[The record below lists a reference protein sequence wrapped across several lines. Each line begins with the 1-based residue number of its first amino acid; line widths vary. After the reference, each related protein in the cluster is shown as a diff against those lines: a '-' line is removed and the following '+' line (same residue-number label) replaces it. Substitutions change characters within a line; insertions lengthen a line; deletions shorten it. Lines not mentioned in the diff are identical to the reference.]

1 MPEVENSP
9 LSAADKRAV
18 AVLLLLYT
26 IQGIPM
32 GLSASVPFLLQS
44 QTKASYSDQA
54 IFAFCTW
61 PFSLKLLWAPLVDS
75 VYFSSFGRR
84 KSWLVPVQAAAG
96 MAMVYLGSQVD
107 GLLGDSDGEPQMWT
121 LTAWFFGV
129 YLLMATQDI
138 AVDGWALTMLSKDNV
153 ELGSTCNTIG
163 QQFGYFLSF
172 VGFLALNDAG
182 TCNKYF
188 RPTLGYAEGT
198 EGIVSLGG
206 FLIAFGWLT
215 LATTMIVALLQP
227 EKADDTTHPIG
238 KAYLELAQ
246 AARSDRALQIFSILL
261 TYRVAFAVPD
271 HLTHLK
277 MVEYGFKK
285 EDIAIVTPLL
295 LPVGLLVPVVA
306 RYFSW
311 HPLKVWLTAFPIRLT
326 VGVVDMWIIYQ
337 APRDSVLAF
346 RAFVALSIVW
356 TIVSTV
362 MFSAQMEFFSTE
374 AVGNPALGASFMTL
388 LNTIANLG
396 GSWPQPTV
404 LWLVD
409 KFTIKTIPCDK
420 EMAYECIVRDGV
432 YPLAVAG
439 TVVGILWLVLFGP
452 VVKRMADTDRKPKTE

>member
-1 MPEVENSP
+1 
-9 LSAADKRAV
+9 
-18 AVLLLLYT
+18 
-26 IQGIPM
+26 
-32 GLSASVPFLLQS
+32 
-44 QTKASYSDQA
+44 
-54 IFAFCTW
+54 
-61 PFSLKLLWAPLVDS
+61 
-75 VYFSSFGRR
+75 
-84 KSWLVPVQAAAG
+84 
-96 MAMVYLGSQVD
+96 
-107 GLLGDSDGEPQMWT
+107 MWT

-215 LATTMIVALLQP
+215 LATTVIVALLQP

-306 RYFSW
+306 RYD
-311 HPLKVWLTAFPIRLT
+311 HPKL
-326 VGVVDMWIIYQ
+326 VGG
-337 APRDSVLAF
+337 
-346 RAFVALSIVW
+346 
-356 TIVSTV
+356 VS
-362 MFSAQMEFFSTE
+362 
-374 AVGNPALGASFMTL
+374 
-388 LNTIANLG
+388 
-396 GSWPQPTV
+396 
-404 LWLVD
+404 
-409 KFTIKTIPCDK
+409 
-420 EMAYECIVRDGV
+420 
-432 YPLAVAG
+432 
-439 TVVGILWLVLFGP
+439 
-452 VVKRMADTDRKPKTE
+452 